1 MFNLIILKKYHPGK
15 RIHFNDENIEYTQQT
30 LILWCANF
38 QGNRPESRQLST
50 DKTQNF
56 QAQVTNF
63 TGPSQKTMFFV
74 RQVNNFCETSQ

>member
-1 MFNLIILKKYHPGK
+1 MELTDIFEGISMKPLSEL
-15 RIHFNDENIEYTQQT
+15 
-30 LILWCANF
+30 LWCANF